1 MQNPDTSAAIHDYE
15 DAGSGAKASVRLWL
29 RLFSCVTLIE
39 AEIGRRLRARFDM
52 SLAKFD
58 FMAQLY
64 RSPERAMTMSQ
75 LGKNLMV
82 TGGNITGLT
91 DRLAREGLVERIA
104 HPSDRRSRVIGLS
117 EKGRAAFETMAEVH
131 EEWIRE
137 LMSGLDEHE
146 QEQLTGQLG
155 ALKDT
160 VLKMPGAAKS
170 AQ

>member
-1 MQNPDTSAAIHDYE
+1 MQNRDVSSAIHDFE
-15 DAGSGAKASVRLWL
+15 DAGPDAKASVRLWL

-64 RSPERAMTMSQ
+64 RSPNGAMTMSQ
-75 LGKNLMV
+75 LGKSLMV

-91 DRLAREGLVERIA
+91 DRLAREGLVERIP

-117 EKGRAAFETMAEVH
+117 EKGRGVFETMAEVH

-137 LMSGLDEHE
+137 LMSGLDEDE
-146 QEQLTGQLG
+146 QEHLMGQLG
-155 ALKDT
+155 TLKDKA
-160 VLKMPGAAKS
+160 LQRPGAGETVE
-170 AQ
+170 

>member
-1 MQNPDTSAAIHDYE
+1 MQNPSVSNAIHDYE
-15 DAGSGAKASVRLWL
+15 DAGPDAKASVRLWL

-39 AEIGRRLRARFDM
+39 AEIGRRLRAHFDI

-64 RSPERAMTMSQ
+64 RSPDGTLTMSQ
-75 LGKNLMV
+75 LGRSLMV

-91 DRLAREGLVERIA
+91 DRLAREGLVERIP

-137 LMSGLDEHE
+137 LMSGLGEDE
-146 QEQLTGQLG
+146 QEHLMGQLG
-155 ALKDT
+155 TLKDKA
-160 VLKMPGAAKS
+160 LEMPGSKETAR
-170 AQ
+170 

>member
-1 MQNPDTSAAIHDYE
+1 MQNRNVSTAIHDFE
-15 DAGSGAKASVRLWL
+15 DAGPDAKASVRLWL

-39 AEIGRRLRARFDM
+39 AEIGRRLRARFDI

-64 RSPERAMTMSQ
+64 RSPDGTMTMSQ
-75 LGKNLMV
+75 LGKSLMV

-91 DRLAREGLVERIA
+91 DRLAREGLVERIP

-117 EKGRAAFETMAEVH
+117 DKGREAFETMAEVH

-137 LMSGLDEHE
+137 LMSGLDEDE
-146 QEQLTGQLG
+146 QEHLTGQLG
-155 ALKDT
+155 TLKDRA
-160 VLKMPGAAKS
+160 LKMPGVGETTR
-170 AQ
+170 